1 MTTLRYHIRHDTSY
15 RYDQPVGESHQL
27 LRLEPRAL
35 PWQRCVAHHLD
46 VTPVPAR
53 SARFVDAFG
62 NAVRV
67 LHFEADH
74 DALAVRSES
83 WVELQPRQS
92 VELDASPPWEAV
104 RDALNYRAGQS
115 MPPEG
120 LEAAAFQFE
129 STYVRLKRDFAD
141 YAADA
146 FASGTPLLRAVDGL
160 MRRVFTEFSFDP
172 HATEV
177 STPVTEVFAN
187 RRGVCQDFAHFMISC
202 LRSCGIAAR
211 YVSGYLLTQ
220 PPPGKKRLIGADAT
234 HAWVAVF
241 CPGLGWVDFDPT
253 NAVRPDLEHI
263 TIGWGRDFSDI
274 SPLRGV
280 ILGGGVHEPEIAVT
294 VVPEDEFVELY
305 TDAGMPT
312 LDLRAA
318 GT

>member
-1 MTTLRYHIRHDTSY
+1 MTTVRYHVRHDTLY

-27 LRLEPRAL
+27 LRLMPRAL
-35 PWQRCVAHHLD
+35 PWQRCVAHQLD
-46 VTPVPAR
+46 VAPTPAR
-53 SARFVDAFG
+53 SAQFVDAFG
-62 NAVRV
+62 NTVRV

-74 DALAVRSES
+74 DELAVRSES
-83 WVELQPRQS
+83 WVELQPR
-92 VELDASPPWEAV
+92 EAAALDACPSWEQA
-104 RDALNYRAGQS
+104 RDALVYRAGTRMS
-115 MPPEG
+115 AET
-120 LEAAAFQFE
+120 LEATAFLFE
-129 STYVRLKRDFAD
+129 STHIRLKRDFAD
-141 YAADA
+141 YASEA
-146 FASGTPLLRAVDGL
+146 FAAGTPLLRAVDAL
-160 MRRVFTEFSFDP
+160 MRRIHAEFAFDP

-202 LRSCGIAAR
+202 LRSRGIAAR

-241 CPGLGWVDFDPT
+241 CPGRGWVDFDPT

-280 ILGGGVHEPEIAVT
+280 IRGGGGHEPEIAVT

-305 TDAGMPT
+305 TDAGLPA

-318 GT
+318 GP